1 MTVREKRVAIRE
13 HCVNH
18 NGGCSS
24 CKLANAKVC
33 HASRATDEQIEQNF
47 ILLFGPEAA
56 DKTEAADERGA
67 NNMEKQT
74 ITIDLERYD
83 ELVKKEAIYDQLT
96 AGSDVNMYLVPRL
109 EEVKT
114 NA

>member
-1 MTVREKRVAIRE
+1 MTVEEKRAAIEE
-13 HCVNH
+13 HCNKSTTV
-18 NGGCSS
+18 CSS
-24 CKLANAKVC
+24 CVLRKKVNC
-33 HASRATDEQIEQNF
+33 FLDADNEEIEENYN
-47 ILLFGPEAA
+47 LLFGPEVV
-56 DKTEAADERGA
+56 DKPEAADERGA

-83 ELVKKEAIYDQLT
+83 ELVRKEAIYDRLT
-96 AGSDVNMYLVPRL
+96 VSSDVNIYLVPRL

>member
-1 MTVREKRVAIRE
+1 MTVAEKRKAIRE
-13 HCVNH
+13 HCKHH
-18 NGGCSS
+18 NKACGV
-24 CKLANAKVC
+24 CKLANVKVC
-33 HASRATDEQIEQNF
+33 HASQATDEQIEQNY
-47 ILLFGPEAA
+47 ILLFGPEAV
-56 DKTEAADERGA
+56 DERGA

-83 ELVKKEAIYDQLT
+83 ELVRKEAIYDRLT
-96 AGSDVNMYLVPRL
+96 VGSDVNMYLVPRL

>member
-1 MTVREKRVAIRE
+1 MTLGDMARAIKR
-13 HCVNH
+13 HCRDIGGDCINCKL
-18 NGGCSS
+18 NGKGGCYNTSD
-24 CKLANAKVC
+24 KKI
-33 HASRATDEQIEQNF
+33 IENYN
-47 ILLFGPEAA
+47 LLFGP
-56 DKTEAADERGA
+56 EAADERGA

-83 ELVKKEAIYDQLT
+83 ELVRKEAIYDRLT
-96 AGSDVNMYLVPRL
+96 VASDVNMYLVPRL

>member
-1 MTVREKRVAIRE
+1 MTVAEKRKAIRE
-13 HCVNH
+13 YCENH
-18 NGGCSS
+18 EGSCSG

-33 HASRATDEQIEQNF
+33 HASTATDEQIEQNF

-56 DKTEAADERGA
+56 DERGA
-67 NNMEKQT
+67 NNMEKET
-74 ITIDLERYD
+74 IIIDLERYD
-83 ELVKKEAIYDQLT
+83 ELIKKEAIYDKLT
-96 AGSDVNMYLVPRL
+96 ESNDVYVYLAARL